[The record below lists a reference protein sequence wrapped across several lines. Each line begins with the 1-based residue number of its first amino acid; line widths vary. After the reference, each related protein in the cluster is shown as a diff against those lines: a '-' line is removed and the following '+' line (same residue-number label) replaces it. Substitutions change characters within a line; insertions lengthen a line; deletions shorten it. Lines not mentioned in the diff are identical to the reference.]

1 MQRHRNRLWITLAGA
16 CLLTFALAQGTRAE
30 NGSSRLEALFE
41 AEKYDEARELGEKRL
56 DANENDEDAL
66 YWLGRVA
73 FETGEHK
80 DSAQYFEDLVELNQS
95 SSDYYLWLGRAHGLR
110 ARHSNMLVK
119 GRLAPKIRDA
129 FEKSVQ
135 LDGSNIDA
143 RKGLVQY
150 YAEAPGFLGGDVDKA
165 FEQAAA
171 VMELDETEGHVS
183 YGNVYF
189 QQKEYENARQ
199 SFEKAVAGGTE
210 DGPAYASLGD
220 IYRMNGDPA
229 EARKMYNKALE
240 YDKGNVEAKEGLEK
254 L

>member
-1 MQRHRNRLWITLAGA
+1 MTIAGA
-16 CLLTFALAQGTRAE
+16 CLLTFALAQGAHAE
-30 NGSSRLEALFE
+30 NGQSELKTLFD
-41 AEKYDEARELGEKRL
+41 AEKYDEARELGEKKL
-56 DANENDEDAL
+56 EANENDEDAL

-73 FETGEHK
+73 FETGQHQ
-80 DSAQYFEDLVELNQS
+80 DSSEYFEDLVAVNGT
-95 SSDYYLWLGRAHGLR
+95 SSDYFLWLGRAHGLR

-129 FEKSVQ
+129 FEKSVE

-150 YAEAPGFLGGDVDKA
+150 YAEAPGFLGGDINKA
-165 FEQAAA
+165 FEQAEA
-171 VMELDETEGHVS
+171 VKGLDETEGHVA

-189 QQKEYENARQ
+189 QQKEYEKARQ
-199 SFEKAVAGGTE
+199 SFEQAVAGGTE

-220 IYRMNGDPA
+220 IYRMNGDNA
-229 EARKMYNKALE
+229 EAKKMYEKALE
-240 YDKGNVEAKEGLEK
+240 YDKANVEAKEGLEK